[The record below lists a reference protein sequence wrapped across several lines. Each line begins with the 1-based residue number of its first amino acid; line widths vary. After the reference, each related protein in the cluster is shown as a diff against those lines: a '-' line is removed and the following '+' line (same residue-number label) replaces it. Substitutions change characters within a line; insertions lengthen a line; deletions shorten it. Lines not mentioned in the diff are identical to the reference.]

1 MAGRGASIGGAER
14 RKGEHEVLV
23 FGVLNVT
30 PDSFSDGGRYVD
42 ADVALAHGLR
52 LVSDGA
58 HVIDVGGE
66 STRPRGHAYGPGYED
81 VSADVEC
88 ARVVPVVR
96 ALVAANVRV
105 SIDTTK
111 PEVAEAALE
120 AGAAI
125 VNDTSCGGSDR
136 LLDAVSANGAELVLM
151 HNRGRGEVDAANT
164 DYGDVVRDV
173 CDTLVRASAHATS
186 RGVDPSRI
194 WLDPGLGF
202 AKTAAQS
209 LCVHASLDR
218 VVALGHPV
226 LLGSS
231 RKSFL
236 AALAA
241 EGSAPGPLPEARLGA
256 TIASALFGARTGV
269 RGVRVHDVF
278 EVAQALRVAHALDA
292 ARPREGSASWR

>member
-1 MAGRGASIGGAER
+1 
-14 RKGEHEVLV
+14 
-23 FGVLNVT
+23 
-30 PDSFSDGGRYVD
+30 
-42 ADVALAHGLR
+42 
-52 LVSDGA
+52 
-58 HVIDVGGE
+58 
-66 STRPRGHAYGPGYED
+66 

-125 VNDTSCGGSDR
+125 VNDTSCGASDR

-164 DYGDVVRDV
+164 EYGDVVRDV